1 VTRET
6 AALSTLSRRLPGV
19 TAEDF
24 DRLRAR
30 EDVLVHEVRMELSDD
45 HWADPEAAS
54 VRPDGHEDA
63 GTFAG
68 ALVADDA
75 GRLLFVRHGD
85 GDDNREWA
93 LPGGHVEDGESLR
106 AAAVR
111 EAREETGVAVDL
123 DRPLS
128 VSRQVFVHPEA
139 ERTSLGQFVLYGA
152 WAADPTLADDLGIE
166 TADEE
171 IAEAAWRETVPENAF
186 LREHVVADLEHW
198 RSLSARAP

>member
-1 VTRET
+1 VIPD
-6 AALSTLSRRLPGV
+6 AA
-19 TAEDF
+19 

-30 EDVLVHEVRMELSDD
+30 EDVLVHEARMELSDD
-45 HWADPEAAS
+45 HWADPESA
-54 VRPDGHEDA
+54 PDGPEGHEDA

-68 ALVADDA
+68 VLVADDA
-75 GRLLFVRHGD
+75 DRLLFVRHGD
-85 GDDNREWA
+85 GDDHREWA
-93 LPGGHVEDGESLR
+93 LPGGHVESDESLR
-106 AAAVR
+106 TAAIR

-123 DRPLS
+123 ERPLS

-139 ERTSLGQFVLYGA
+139 DRTSLGQFVLYGA
-152 WAADPTLADDLGIE
+152 RAADPALADDLGVE

-171 IAEAAWRETVPENAF
+171 IAEAAWRETVPAEAF

>member
-1 VTRET
+1 
-6 AALSTLSRRLPGV
+6 V
-19 TAEDF
+19 TADAV
-24 DRLRAR
+24 DRLRTR

-54 VRPDGHEDA
+54 VRSDGHEDA

-68 ALVADDA
+68 VLAADDA
-75 GRLLFVRHGD
+75 DRLLFVRHGSD
-85 GDDNREWA
+85 DDNREWA
-93 LPGGHVEDGESLR
+93 LPGGHVEDDESPR

-111 EAREETGVAVDL
+111 EAREETGVAVDV

-152 WAADPTLADDLGIE
+152 RAEDPTLSDDLGIE
-166 TADEE
+166 TADED
-171 IAEAAWRETVPENAF
+171 IAEAAWRETVPAQTS
-186 LREHVVADLEHW
+186 LREHVVADLDHW
-198 RSLSARAP
+198 RSLSARSP